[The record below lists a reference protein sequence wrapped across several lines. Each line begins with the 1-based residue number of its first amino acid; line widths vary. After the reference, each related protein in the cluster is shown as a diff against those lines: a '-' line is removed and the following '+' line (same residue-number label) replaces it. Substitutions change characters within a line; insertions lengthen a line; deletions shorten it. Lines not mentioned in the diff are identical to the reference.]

1 MNNISPKRRMPLL
14 AVLLSIQLVLFSS
27 TLWADNVDEE
37 KINNYVSAFWNSFN
51 TDLSAGALDSY
62 LSHWDENAERITP
75 TVHAKGMKEIRATYE
90 SYLLAFSDFHQTEL
104 RRVVEGNV
112 VVSELMTRAKN
123 RKTGV
128 TLSLPNVAI
137 LEINEKGKVMR
148 ARVYLDTAKFNPQPP
163 EL

>member
-1 MNNISPKRRMPLL
+1 MSNILPKIRIPLL
-14 AVLLSIQLVLFSS
+14 AILLSIQLFSS

-51 TDLSAGALDSY
+51 TDLSSGALDTY
-62 LSHWDENAERITP
+62 LSHWDEDAERVTP

-90 SYLLAFSDFHQTEL
+90 SYLAAFSDFHQTEL

-128 TLSLPNVAI
+128 TLLLPNVAI
-137 LEINEKGKVMR
+137 LEINEKGKVVR
-148 ARVYLDTAKFNPQPP
+148 AKVYLDTAKFNPQPP

>member
-1 MNNISPKRRMPLL
+1 MNNFLQKKRITLL
-14 AVLLSIQLVLFSS
+14 AVLLSIQLLAISQ
-27 TLWADNVDEE
+27 TLWAENIDED
-37 KINNYVSAFWNSFN
+37 KINAHVSAFWNSFN
-51 TDLSAGALDSY
+51 TDLSAGELDTY

-90 SYLLAFSDFHQTEL
+90 SYLTAFSDFHQTEL
-104 RRVVEGNV
+104 RRIVEGNIV
-112 VVSELMTRAKN
+112 VCELVTRAKN

-128 TLSLPNVAI
+128 SLSLPNVAI

-148 ARVYLDTAKFNPQPP
+148 ARVYLDTAKFNPEPP